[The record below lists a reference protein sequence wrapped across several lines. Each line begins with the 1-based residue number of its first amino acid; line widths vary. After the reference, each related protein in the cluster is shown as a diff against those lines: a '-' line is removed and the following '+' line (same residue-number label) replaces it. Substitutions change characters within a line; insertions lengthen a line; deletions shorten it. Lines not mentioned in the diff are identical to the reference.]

1 MTTKSH
7 GRAAGVGGFT
17 LIELMI
23 VVAVIAIL
31 ASIAY
36 PSYQSHIMKTRRGA
50 AAACVLEA
58 AQFMER
64 FYTTKLTYVGAIA
77 DDGAGVNA
85 WSCQNDQG
93 GHYAVALSAVAAR
106 SYTITA
112 SPTSTSQ
119 LKDLRCKAL
128 SINQSGAKGIGGTG
142 SVQDCW

>member
-1 MTTKSH
+1 MTTNCH
-7 GRAAGVGGFT
+7 GRPDGVGGFT

-36 PSYQSHIMKTRRGA
+36 PSYQSHIIKTRRGA

-64 FYTTKLTYVGAIA
+64 SYTTKLTYEGAIP
-77 DDGAGVNA
+77 DGGD
-85 WSCQNDQG
+85 WTCQNDQG
-93 GHYAVALSAVAAR
+93 GHYAVALSAASAR

-112 SPTSTSQ
+112 SPTSASQ
-119 LKDLRCKAL
+119 QKDVKCKEL
-128 SINQSGAKGIGGTG
+128 SIDQRGTKGIGGTG